1 MRTVGEHGHTTLP
14 LSAPLAMSRSVLQTG
29 VLGLYKRYATIDDRG
44 TENIGYNNGYPIHNI
59 TSTQYIEEEKKLKRK
74 KGGKIKNVLQ
84 NKKNELAVSVAIIK

>member
-1 MRTVGEHGHTTLP
+1 MPRSTTGEL
-14 LSAPLAMSRSVLQTG
+14 
-29 VLGLYKRYATIDDRG
+29 KI
-44 TENIGYNNGYPIHNI
+44 YNNGYPIHNI